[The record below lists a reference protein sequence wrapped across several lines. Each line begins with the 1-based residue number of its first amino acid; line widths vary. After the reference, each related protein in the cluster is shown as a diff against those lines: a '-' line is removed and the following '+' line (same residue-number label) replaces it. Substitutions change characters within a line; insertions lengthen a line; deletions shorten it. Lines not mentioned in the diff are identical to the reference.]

1 AYMASLQQPD
11 GHIRWKSSQDLNGVW
26 MTAYVAPAFAGQA
39 WPIPAAPRA
48 EKPPATA
55 PHSGQGEGSQSGSGV
70 IGAGGGR
77 GAPLFSR
84 PKPQSK
90 GKTPGGARVV
100 HSKNKHPANHDKT
113 RRGSNSMQPSGT

>member
-1 AYMASLQQPD
+1 ESNVASSAWAGQGIWSAGQNPETWVAGAGNEPLANMASLQQPD

-48 EKPPATA
+48 ETPPATP

-77 GAPLFSR
+77 GAPLFSL
-84 PKPQSK
+84 PKPQ
-90 GKTPGGARVV
+90 
-100 HSKNKHPANHDKT
+100 
-113 RRGSNSMQPSGT
+113 